1 MKSSVP
7 VRMTARLPLSG
18 VPTILKMMTSITSET
33 RNSTVVIGASFPTR
47 AAAGES
53 RAVPFLSSV
62 PIAKTVIITVKIM
75 SIIGRKLGER

>member
-1 MKSSVP
+1 
-7 VRMTARLPLSG
+7 
-18 VPTILKMMTSITSET
+18 MMTSITSET

-47 AAAGES
+47 AAAGESPAVRSHS